1 MSKLISFALSFFS
14 GDKKL
19 YIALGLSL
27 ILLGYFYLRL
37 DSTKAKLEK
46 SQSDLALALEINRNN
61 EAKLKELTQIH
72 KAELKA
78 INEANTQKNEVK
90 ESVQYVKEYI
100 YKSNENNITKLLMMS
115 LIGCGMQTQQVVT
128 KIEIQKVTI
137 PQELLTLSPLEK
149 PIAKNELDI
158 LNAYSMLFYKYKQC
172 EIQISKIKELNN
184 E

>member
-1 MSKLISFALSFFS
+1 MSNLISFALSFFS

-46 SQSDLALALEINRNN
+46 SQSDLALALEINKNN

-78 INEANTQKNEVK
+78 INEANNQKNEVQK
-90 ESVQYVKEYI
+90 KVQYVKEYI
-100 YKSNENNITKLLMMS
+100 YKSNENNLTKLFNN
-115 LIGCGMQTQQVVT
+115 VVDRLWDDNST
-128 KIEIQKVTI
+128 SSNQ
-137 PQELLTLSPLEK
+137 
-149 PIAKNELDI
+149 NR
-158 LNAYSMLFYKYKQC
+158 N
-172 EIQISKIKELNN
+172 SKS
-184 E
+184 

>member
-78 INEANTQKNEVK
+78 INEANNQKNQVQER
-90 ESVQYVKEYI
+90 VQYVKEYI
-100 YKSNENNITKLLMMS
+100 YKSNENNLTKLFND
-115 LIGCGMQTQQVVT
+115 VVDRLWDDNCASSNQNRNSKSENTTRATNT
-128 KIEIQKVTI
+128 K
-137 PQELLTLSPLEK
+137 PH
-149 PIAKNELDI
+149 
-158 LNAYSMLFYKYKQC
+158 
-172 EIQISKIKELNN
+172 
-184 E
+184 